1 MAERKLLSPR
11 RATSI
16 ALAVGII
23 AAALTLSLYTPLMG
37 SEPLMG
43 SAGRVLSTVLFP
55 GILGSVAV
63 AGNAHAF
70 SLGMGAA
77 INFVFYFGI
86 AWVIC
91 KALAGI
97 GKKLRH

>member
-1 MAERKLLSPR
+1 MIERELPTSRL
-11 RATSI
+11 ATSI
-16 ALAVGII
+16 GLAVGII

-37 SEPLMG
+37 N
-43 SAGRVLSTVLFP
+43 ACQVLSAVLFP

-70 SLGMGAA
+70 NLGIGAA
-77 INFVFYFGI
+77 INLVIYFGI
-86 AWVIC
+86 TWVIC
-91 KALAGI
+91 KVVAGI

>member
-1 MAERKLLSPR
+1 MAERELLSSR
-11 RATSI
+11 WATSI

-23 AAALTLSLYTPLMG
+23 AAALTFSLYT
-37 SEPLMG
+37 PLMG
-43 SAGRVLSTVLFP
+43 SAGRVLSAVLFP

-63 AGNAHAF
+63 TGNAHAF

-77 INFVFYFGI
+77 INFVLYFGI
-86 AWVIC
+86 TWVIC

>member
-1 MAERKLLSPR
+1 MAEREDLSSR
-11 RATSI
+11 SATPI

-23 AAALTLSLYTPLMG
+23 AAALTLALYT
-37 SEPLMG
+37 PLMG
-43 SAGRVLSTVLFP
+43 SAGRVLAAVLFL

-70 SLGMGAA
+70 SIWIGAA
-77 INFVFYFGI
+77 INLVLYFGI
-86 AWVIC
+86 TWVIC

-97 GKKLRH
+97 GKKLHH

>member
-1 MAERKLLSPR
+1 MAMKPL
-11 RATSI
+11 I

-23 AAALTLSLYTPLMG
+23 AAALTLSLYTT
-37 SEPLMG
+37 PLMG

-55 GILGSVAV
+55 GILGSAAV

-77 INFVFYFGI
+77 INFVLYFGI
-86 AWVIC
+86 TWVIC
-91 KALAGI
+91 KAFAGI